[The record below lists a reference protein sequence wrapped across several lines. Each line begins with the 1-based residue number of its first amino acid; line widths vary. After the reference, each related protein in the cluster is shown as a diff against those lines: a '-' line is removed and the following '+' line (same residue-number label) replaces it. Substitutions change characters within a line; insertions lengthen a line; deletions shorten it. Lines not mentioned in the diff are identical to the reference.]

1 MKKDNLN
8 IIERVKAP
16 TPKWFKIVRT
26 IGITLTA
33 VGGAILAAPVAIPA
47 TVITVAGY
55 LALGGTIATAVAQ
68 TAIQTEENENSK
80 TQSVVNS
87 SENSEK

>member
-1 MKKDNLN
+1 MKNNNLN
-8 IIERVKAP
+8 IVERVKAP

-47 TVITVAGY
+47 TIVTVAGY
-55 LALGGTIATAVAQ
+55 LTLGGTIATAVAQ
-68 TAIQTEENENSK
+68 TAIQAEE
-80 TQSVVNS
+80 
-87 SENSEK
+87 SEQKQDYEK

>member
-1 MKKDNLN
+1 MKNDNLN
-8 IIERVKAP
+8 IVERVKAP

-47 TVITVAGY
+47 TIVTVAGY
-55 LALGGTIATAVAQ
+55 LTLGGTIATAVAQ
-68 TAIQTEENENSK
+68 TAIQAEE
-80 TQSVVNS
+80 
-87 SENSEK
+87 SEQKQDYEK

>member
-1 MKKDNLN
+1 MKNDNLN
-8 IIERVKAP
+8 IVERVKAP

-47 TVITVAGY
+47 TIVTIAGY
-55 LALGGTIATAVAQ
+55 LTLGGTIATAVAQ
-68 TAIQTEENENSK
+68 TAIQAEENEQKQDN
-80 TQSVVNS
+80 
-87 SENSEK
+87 EK

>member
-1 MKKDNLN
+1 MKNDNLN
-8 IIERVKAP
+8 IVERVKAP

-47 TVITVAGY
+47 TIVTVAGY
-55 LALGGTIATAVAQ
+55 LTLGGTIATAVAQ
-68 TAIQTEENENSK
+68 TAIQAEENEQKKDN
-80 TQSVVNS
+80 
-87 SENSEK
+87 EK

>member
-1 MKKDNLN
+1 MKSNSLNLV
-8 IIERVKAP
+8 ERVKAP

-33 VGGAILAAPVAIPA
+33 VGGAIIAAPVTIPA
-47 TVITVAGY
+47 TIITVAGY

-68 TAIQTEENENSK
+68 TAVQAEESNDTETK
-80 TQSVVNS
+80 TETKSTSNI
-87 SENSEK
+87 E

>member
-1 MKKDNLN
+1 MKNNNLN
-8 IIERVKAP
+8 LVERVKAP

-33 VGGAILAAPVAIPA
+33 VGGAILTAPVAIPA
-47 TVITVAGY
+47 TIVTVAGY

-68 TAIQTEENENSK
+68 TAIQAEESNDAEGKGK
-80 TQSVVNS
+80 TKNA
-87 SENSEK
+87 EKP

>member
-1 MKKDNLN
+1 MKKNNLS
-8 IIERVKAP
+8 IVERVKAP

-47 TVITVAGY
+47 TIVTVAGY
-55 LALGGTIATAVAQ
+55 LTLGGTIATAVAQ
-68 TAIQTEENENSK
+68 TAIQTEENEKKQDN
-80 TQSVVNS
+80 
-87 SENSEK
+87 EK

>member
-1 MKKDNLN
+1 MKNNNLN
-8 IIERVKAP
+8 LVERVKAP

-47 TVITVAGY
+47 AIVTVAGY

-68 TAIQTEENENSK
+68 TAIQAEEINADESKDKTESA
-80 TQSVVNS
+80 
-87 SENSEK
+87 EKP

>member
-8 IIERVKAP
+8 LIERVKAP

-47 TVITVAGY
+47 TVVTVAGY
-55 LALGGTIATAVAQ
+55 LVLGGTIATAVAQ
-68 TAIQTEENENSK
+68 TAIQSEENENSK
-80 TQSVVNS
+80 TQSEVNS
-87 SENSEK
+87 SENSE